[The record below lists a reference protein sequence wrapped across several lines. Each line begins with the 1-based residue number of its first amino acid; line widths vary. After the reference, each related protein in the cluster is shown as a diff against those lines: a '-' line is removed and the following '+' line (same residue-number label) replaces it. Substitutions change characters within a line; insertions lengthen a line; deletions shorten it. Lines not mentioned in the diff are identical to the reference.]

1 MCSDNDIDLTL
12 FKLLYRLFLLRR
24 TSETTHQIHI
34 HRKILHPLRKRIV
47 NLLCQNSCRGKICHL
62 LAVLHCLEGRT
73 DCNLRLAV
81 AHVTTNQSV
90 HYFMTLHISLCGF
103 NCKNLILSLIKR
115 KKLLKL
121 SLPYRILTEGISV
134 LLLTLCVQLHQVS
147 RNLLYRTSDSILCS
161 GPFLTS
167 KLVELWF
174 SGILSGIFL
183 YHVKLGG
190 KNIEIGATLIL
201 YLDVV
206 LYLFV
211 HLKLFNAAVNT

>member
-12 FKLLYRLFLLRR
+12 FKLLYRLFLLRCASK
-24 TSETTHQIHI
+24 TAHQIHI

-47 NLLCQNSCRGKICHL
+47 NLLCQNSCRSKICHL
-62 LAVLHCLEGRT
+62 LAVLHRLEGRT
-73 DCNLRLAV
+73 DCNLSLAV
-81 AHVTTNQSV
+81 AHVTANQSV
-90 HYFMTLHISLCGF
+90 HYFMALHISLCGF

>member
-1 MCSDNDIDLTL
+1 MIELTNVVKTYDTGTRAL
-12 FKLLYRLFLLRR
+12 NGVSLKIEDGEFVFLVGPSGSGKS
-24 TSETTHQIHI
+24 TII
-34 HRKILHPLRKRIV
+34 KIL
-47 NLLCQNSCRGKICHL
+47 
-62 LAVLHCLEGRT
+62 A
-73 DCNLRLAV
+73 
-81 AHVTTNQSV
+81 
-90 HYFMTLHISLCGF
+90 
-103 NCKNLILSLIKR
+103 
-115 KKLLKL
+115 
-121 SLPYRILTEGISV
+121 EGISV

-167 KLVELWF
+167 KLVEPWF

>member
-1 MCSDNDIDLTL
+1 MCSDDDIDLTL
-12 FKLLYRLFLLRR
+12 FKLLYRLFLLRCA
-24 TSETTHQIHI
+24 SETTHQIHI
-34 HRKILHPLRKRIV
+34 HRKILHPLRKRII
-47 NLLCQNSCRGKICHL
+47 NLLRKNSCRSKICHL
-62 LAVLHCLEGRT
+62 LAVLHRLEGRT

-81 AHVTTNQSV
+81 AHVTANQSV
-90 HYFMTLHISLCGF
+90 HYFMALHISLCGF